1 MTPLWSPL
9 LFLFAAV
16 FVLGSN
22 EEYEDAEGEENDGL
36 SSEQSYQEITES
48 ELIKIATEN
57 HIQDPLNSFYD
68 PFEPYRIISYA
79 YWRPITNPALH
90 KNPQIPPNFIPPN
103 APPPPA

>member
-48 ELIKIATEN
+48 ELIKIAT
-57 HIQDPLNSFYD
+57 IQ
-68 PFEPYRIISYA
+68 
-79 YWRPITNPALH
+79 
-90 KNPQIPPNFIPPN
+90 
-103 APPPPA
+103 